1 MALIELVIKQEGPR
15 VPIARRTQGEGAAV
29 GSPDA
34 RKIGEVDP
42 FVSAG
47 PLGIGFDQAL
57 YDRCQSELALQGR
70 SA

>member
-1 MALIELVIKQEGPR
+1 VALVELVVEQEGPR

-29 GSPDA
+29 GGPDA

-42 FVSAG
+42 LVSAD
-47 PLGIGFDQAL
+47 PLGIGFDHAL
-57 YDRCQSELALQGR
+57 YDRRQSGLALQGR